1 VAEKKQIDQKK
12 EAVAEDKAATAKKA
26 KAVEK
31 AEEKAAEKKS
41 AAKKAPAKKAITK
54 KTESK
59 TDSAAAKKPAAKKTE
74 EKEEK
79 KPAAKK
85 PAAKKAPAKKPAA
98 KKDEPKAEKEATE
111 KKPAAKKAPAKKA
124 AAKKDEPKAAPAKKS
139 EPKAA
144 APAKEPAAK
153 KVVAAPKLDLPKPAV
168 SYRGTGRRKNA
179 IARVRIF
186 PGTGKIYANGK
197 EGLDYFGRQALIN
210 YINAP
215 FKAVDAAGKF
225 DVIAI
230 LQGGGISGQ
239 AGALRLGIARA
250 LLEASEDYRGELKK
264 AGLLRR
270 DPRMVERKKYGLKKA
285 RKRPQFSKR

>member
-1 VAEKKQIDQKK
+1 MADEKKPLKEKTEAVEAEK
-12 EAVAEDKAATAKKA
+12 ATTAKKVA
-26 KAVEK
+26 TTK
-31 AEEKAAEKKS
+31 KAAEKKE
-41 AAKKAPAKKAITK
+41 PAKKA
-54 KTESK
+54 
-59 TDSAAAKKPAAKKTE
+59 AA
-74 EKEEK
+74 K

-85 PAAKKAPAKKPAA
+85 PAAKKDA
-98 KKDEPKAEKEATE
+98 DE

-124 AAKKDEPKAAPAKKS
+124 AAKKDDAADAEKKPAAKKPAAKKAPAKKAAPKKDAEEKKPAAKKAPAKKAAAATEKKAPAKKA

-144 APAKEPAAK
+144 AKKPAAK
-153 KVVAAPKLDLPKPAV
+153 KAVEKAKIDLPKPSV
-168 SYRGTGRRKNA
+168 TYRGTGRRKNA
-179 IARVRIF
+179 VARVRIF

-197 EGLDYFGRQALIN
+197 EGMEYFGRQALIN

-215 FKAVDAAGKF
+215 FKAVDVNGQF
-225 DVIAI
+225 DVIA
-230 LQGGGISGQ
+230 LLHGGGISGQ

-250 LLEASEDYRGELKK
+250 LLEASEDHRAELKK